1 MEKMRAE
8 DGGQRELV
16 QRWFTETQ
24 APLVLHHGTF
34 PDWFKG
40 FAARRETEDLLS
52 DKAPGCF
59 LIRLS
64 DRAIGY
70 VLSYKG
76 LDRCRHFVI
85 TQNPE
90 GQFVIAGDCQ
100 PHGSLGELIQHYR
113 LTPIQPYGEHLTSSW
128 SQVSAGDTDE
138 LYDVVNYSAKGAPGL
153 SVRALRTLWDNKH
166 DPHGNHGAVQQ
177 SDAPAVDPPALPSKL
192 NSRKLTGTMSLSQG
206 VPSVPKRGLL
216 SAFSLRGPLPDTTP
230 QTQTDPGGSEGV
242 RGNTSPT
249 AKDSFF
255 PLYPEI
261 RSTSLLALGHGSVEE
276 EEEEEEEEELPP
288 PAPTSPSPAPPETT
302 PCLTYSLHQ
311 PDLHVVRSNPL
322 YQASSSPAQPQGV
335 TYAEI
340 PRKPALAAP
349 PENTYESPE
358 DVKTKKSQTSWGR
371 NVSGDNQSEMS
382 VSLEAQSAESNMA
395 PLLSVGSTGN

>member
-24 APLVLHHGTF
+24 APLVLQHGTF

-70 VLSYKG
+70 ILSYKG
-76 LDRCRHFVI
+76 RDRCRHFVI
-85 TQNPE
+85 TQNPA

-100 PHGSLGELIQHYR
+100 PYGSLRELIQHYR
-113 LTPIQPYGEHLTSSW
+113 LTPIQPFGEHLTSSW
-128 SQVSAGDTDE
+128 SQVSAGDTGE
-138 LYDVVNYSAKGAPGL
+138 LYDVVNYSAKGTPGL
-153 SVRALRTLWDNKH
+153 SVQALRTLWDNKY
-166 DPHGNHGAVQQ
+166 DPHGNHGAVQH

-216 SAFSLRGPLPDTTP
+216 SAFSLRGSLPDTTP

-242 RGNTSPT
+242 RGT
-249 AKDSFF
+249 KDSFF

-261 RSTSLLALGHGSVEE
+261 RSTSLPALSHGSV
-276 EEEEEEEEELPP
+276 EEEEEEEELPP
-288 PAPTSPSPAPPETT
+288 PAPTSPSPAPLETT

-311 PDLHVVRSNPL
+311 PARGFDPELVRFNPL

-349 PENTYESPE
+349 PENTYESLE
-358 DVKTKKSQTSWGR
+358 DVKTKKSETSWGR
-371 NVSGDNQSEMS
+371 NYGK
-382 VSLEAQSAESNMA
+382 LKK
-395 PLLSVGSTGN
+395 LLPEHKKK